1 MIELNE
7 LQRDALAEI
16 FNIGVGRAAA
26 GLSLIVNDEVRLSAP
41 MISLMRVS
49 ELQEALVGG
58 NFQNFSTVSQ
68 RFSGLLSAKAM
79 LIFPEKNA
87 LTIVSHMLGETVSP
101 SELSEYEQEA
111 MCEVGNIILNACLS
125 ALADMFEISLEGS
138 LPEHQFCNSESIQF
152 ADQVEDDQGAVLV
165 LRVLMSISQQEIEGH
180 IVFALSVDSLNS
192 LLDCLNQYLR
202 SQGLEP

>member
-1 MIELNE
+1 MRVAHGDRSSPQLD
-7 LQRDALAEI
+7 DALRRVQRH
-16 FNIGVGRAAA
+16 GVGVGHRV
-26 GLSLIVNDEVRLSAP
+26 GDGDELDVERRVLQNVGRLLENAN
-41 MISLMRVS
+41 MIT
-49 ELQEALVGG
+49 A
-58 NFQNFSTVSQ
+58 
-68 RFSGLLSAKAM
+68 
-79 LIFPEKNA
+79 
-87 LTIVSHMLGETVSP
+87 ETLADA
-101 SELSEYEQEA
+101 E
-111 MCEVGNIILNACLS
+111 S